1 MIAGLT
7 LCFVTITV
15 LVPDELGL
23 TELSK
28 VDGVR
33 PLRYDVDA
41 PLPDGHEDATVLV
54 PGFLTGDRPVALL
67 PRLPRLEYVQ
77 LLTAGA
83 EAWIGRLPAELLL
96 STCRGAHS
104 VSTAELM
111 LGGLITLYRDLGE
124 FAASQRAGKWERRR
138 TGTLQGKRALIVGAG
153 DVGEAIARGLR
164 VFGASAALVG
174 RTRRDGVHGVDELP
188 ELLGEFDIVVLVVPL
203 TSQTTGL
210 VDAAFLARMPDGA
223 VLVNAAR
230 GPVVHTGALLAELE
244 SGRLRAVLD
253 VTDPEPLPADH
264 PLWTAPG
271 LVLFPHEGGTCDG
284 LEERAWRIAAEE
296 IGRFARGEKPRN
308 LVRGEY

>member
-1 MIAGLT
+1 MGWLT
-7 LCFVTITV
+7 LWVVTITV
-15 LVPDELGL
+15 LVPDELGM

-33 PLRYDVDA
+33 PLRYDLDQ
-41 PLPDGHEDATVLV
+41 PLPDGYADATVLV
-54 PGFLTGDRPVALL
+54 PGFLTGNRPVELL
-67 PRLPRLEYVQ
+67 PKLPRLEYVQ

-83 EAWIGRLPAELLL
+83 EAWIDQVPAGVLL

-104 VSTAELM
+104 VSTAELV
-111 LGGLITLYRDLGE
+111 LGGLITLYRDLWE
-124 FAASQRAGKWERRR
+124 FAASQRAGKWERRV
-138 TGTLQGKRALIVGAG
+138 TDTLQGRRALIIGAG
-153 DVGEAIARGLR
+153 DVGDAIARALR
-164 VFGASAALVG
+164 VFDVSTAMVG
-174 RTRRDGVHGVDELP
+174 RTARDGVHGVADVP
-188 ELLGEFDIVVLVVPL
+188 GLLGDVDIVVLVVPL

-271 LVLFPHEGGTCDG
+271 LVLFPHQGGTCRAQFD
-284 LEERAWRIAAEE
+284 RAWAIAAGE
-296 IGRFARGEKPRN
+296 IGRFARGEKPHN
-308 LVRGEY
+308 AVRGEY